1 MLIKQEAW
9 VLVAVTE
16 ENKAFDFLKVEVAN
30 ETLHK
35 HGNQEATL
43 WVK

>member
-9 VLVAVTE
+9 ALVAVTE

-35 HGNQEATL
+35 PGTL
-43 WVK
+43 KRLHCG